1 MNSALYPS
9 ESELRNAYEI
19 MKGIAV
25 PSLPKVVLTIEQE
38 MQDKDVNIA
47 EIADLISQ
55 DAAISG
61 LVLKTI
67 NSPAF
72 GMRRKFESIQHASVL
87 LGLENIKN
95 LVIASALK
103 HVFETNQPAVQM
115 IWEDVNAVAQCAVW
129 ISSSITSIANDEA
142 YLAGLFHKS
151 GALLMAKRFSDYD
164 EVLRVAK
171 SDPGKWI
178 EEEERR
184 YGTNHAIIGFILA
197 ESWKLPEI
205 ICLTILHHP
214 RESCSEI
221 EDEKLRSLIATIKV
235 ANYILDTI
243 LLRESTTASDT
254 LDFFATAIKELA
266 LSSDEIE
273 ALKDQMTEFIFSK

>member
-19 MKGIAV
+19 MKGITV

-38 MQDKDVNIA
+38 MQNKDVNMA
-47 EIADLISQ
+47 GIADLISQ

-72 GMRRKFESIQHASVL
+72 GMSRKFESIQHASVL
-87 LGLENIKN
+87 LGMENIKN

-103 HVFETNQPAVQM
+103 HVFETNEPAVQT

-164 EVLRVAK
+164 QVLRIAK

-184 YGTNHAIIGFILA
+184 YGTNHTLIGFILA
-197 ESWKLPEI
+197 KSWKLPEI
-205 ICLTILHHP
+205 ICLTILHHH

-221 EDEKLRSLIATIKV
+221 EDEKLRALIATIKV

-243 LLRESTTASDT
+243 LLRESTTANGT
-254 LDFFATAIKELA
+254 LDFFDNAIDELA

>member
-19 MKGIAV
+19 MKGIPV
-25 PSLPKVVLTIEQE
+25 PSLPKVALNIEQE
-38 MQDKDVNIA
+38 MQNKDVNIA
-47 EIADLISQ
+47 RVADLISQ

-87 LGLENIKN
+87 LGLGNIKN
-95 LVIASALK
+95 LVVASALK
-103 HVFETNQPAVQM
+103 HVFETNEPAVQM

-129 ISSSITSIANDEA
+129 ISNSITTIASDEA

-164 EVLRVAK
+164 QVLRIAK
-171 SDPGKWI
+171 SDPGRWI

-184 YGTNHAIIGFILA
+184 YGTNHTLIGFILA

-205 ICLTILHHP
+205 ICLTILHHH
-214 RESCSEI
+214 RESCNEI
-221 EDEKLRSLIATIKV
+221 EDEKLRELIATIKV
-235 ANYILDTI
+235 ANYILDVI

-254 LDFFATAIKELA
+254 LDFFSNAINELA

-273 ALKDQMTEFIFSK
+273 ALKDQMTEFIFTK

>member
-25 PSLPKVVLTIEQE
+25 PSLPKVVLTIEKE
-38 MQDKDVNIA
+38 MQNKDANIA

-151 GALLMAKRFSDYD
+151 DALLMAKRFTDYD
-164 EVLRVAK
+164 QVLRVGK

-205 ICLTILHHP
+205 ICLTILHHH

-221 EDEKLRSLIATIKV
+221 EDEKLRELIATIKV
-235 ANYILDTI
+235 ANYILDII

-254 LDFFATAIKELA
+254 LNFFAKAIKELA

-273 ALKDQMTEFIFSK
+273 TLKDQMTEFIFSK

>member
-1 MNSALYPS
+1 
-9 ESELRNAYEI
+9 
-19 MKGIAV
+19 
-25 PSLPKVVLTIEQE
+25 